1 MPPSSLVSRVNRLAR
16 RQRLTFLGI
25 AAAIAVVAVVLLA
38 GGGAETGGPK
48 ASAPTATATRE
59 PSEASPG
66 ESPTP
71 SPTAQPPLLSA
82 DDEKA
87 LAFTQGDTVRFGVR
101 SKTDEEVHVHGYD
114 LKKDVRAGQTI
125 SFAFKADI
133 TGIFEIEFEKSGTT
147 IAQLKVV
154 P

>member
-1 MPPSSLVSRVNRLAR
+1 MSN

-38 GGGAETGGPK
+38 GGGGETGGSK
-48 ASAPTATATRE
+48 VNAHTATATRA
-59 PSEASPG
+59 PSEASPA
-66 ESPTP
+66 ETATP
-71 SPTAQPPLLSA
+71 SATAEPPLLTA
-82 DDEKA
+82 DDQKA
-87 LAFTQGDTVRFGVR
+87 LTVSEGDTVRFRVR

-133 TGIFEIEFEKSGTT
+133 TGIFEIEFEQSGTT
-147 IAQLKVV
+147 LAQLKVV

>member
-1 MPPSSLVSRVNRLAR
+1 MSG
-16 RQRLTFLGI
+16 RQRFTFLGI
-25 AAAIAVVAVVLLA
+25 AAAIAVLAVVLLA

-48 ASAPTATATRE
+48 ATTPTATPTRE
-59 PSEASPG
+59 PSEASPA

-71 SPTAQPPLLSA
+71 TATPQPPLLSA
-82 DDEKA
+82 DEEKA
-87 LAFTQGDTVRFGVR
+87 LTVTQGETVRFLVR
-101 SKTDEEVHVHGYD
+101 STTDEEVHVHGYD

-133 TGIFEIEFEKSGTT
+133 AGIFEIEFEKSGTT
-147 IAQLKVV
+147 LAQLKVV

>member
-1 MPPSSLVSRVNRLAR
+1 MSRG
-16 RQRLTFLGI
+16 QRFTFLGI

-38 GGGAETGGPK
+38 GGGGETRGP
-48 ASAPTATATRE
+48 AVNAPTATATRE

-66 ESPTP
+66 ASPTP

-82 DDEKA
+82 DEEKV
-87 LAFTQGDTVRFGVR
+87 LTFTHGDTVRFRVR

-114 LKKDVRAGQTI
+114 LSKDVRAGQTI